1 MPDSDALAEIL
12 ERIDGRGYRAYRDIR
27 GAFDFAGALL
37 YIDHVQSDPFA
48 APSKLRFRV
57 PMERAQ
63 LPSELFRDRVRETA
77 LADFLARRIRDALQE
92 EIPRST
98 GTGKSGRVSID
109 AGGQEVLERCAVK
122 LTPDWVEARLSVG
135 LPASGRRARGRE
147 AAQLLCRILPS
158 AVERGLLWAEL
169 PHDETRDFV
178 HCIENQEA
186 LRREL
191 GHHELVAFVAN
202 GSILPRKSGDSDRP
216 LTGEEV
222 VPFHSPPS
230 LEVELELPNPFRS
243 GGTPPTSTVR
253 GMGIPRGITLI
264 VGGGYHGKSTL
275 LQALE
280 RGIHPHVP
288 GDGRERV
295 VSAGQL
301 AKIRAE
307 DGRAV
312 TGVDISPFV
321 GELPGTGEGRDTR
334 CFSSQ
339 DASGSTSQAATIAEA
354 LEAGAGGLLMDEDT
368 CATNFMVRDDRMQ
381 ALVASENEPITPFVD
396 RIRELFETRGI
407 STVLVMGGSGAY
419 FEAADRVIAMNDY
432 RAEDVT
438 EAAHAIAHAQPTARV
453 PTEACAP
460 IGPAAPRKPDPRS
473 LDPSRGRRDV
483 KVDARG
489 CERIAFGTS
498 EIDLRGLEQL
508 FDPSQT
514 RAIALALVRIRQHAQ
529 ETPSSLSQILDAIDS
544 AIDAQGLETL
554 DPFGSRGEHP
564 GSLARPR
571 RIEIAA
577 ALNRLRSLQ
586 LR

>member
-27 GAFDFAGALL
+27 GAFDFAGARL

-63 LPSELFRDRVRETA
+63 LPSELFQNRVREIA

-122 LTPDWVEARLSVG
+122 LTPDWVEARLSAG

-158 AVERGLLWAEL
+158 AVERGLLWTEL
-169 PHDETRDFV
+169 PHDEARDFV
-178 HCIENQEA
+178 HCVENQES
-186 LRREL
+186 LRSQLR
-191 GHHELVAFVAN
+191 HHELVAFVAN

-230 LEVELELPNPFRS
+230 LELEFELPNPIRS
-243 GGTPPTSTVR
+243 GETPPTSTVR

-288 GDGRERV
+288 GDGREGV
-295 VSAGQL
+295 VSAGPL

-312 TGVDISPFV
+312 TGVDISPFI
-321 GELPGTGEGRDTR
+321 GELPGVGKGRDTR
-334 CFSSQ
+334 HFSSQ
-339 DASGSTSQAATIAEA
+339 DASGSTSQAASTAEA
-354 LEAGAGGLLMDEDT
+354 LEAGAQGLLLDEDT

-396 RIRELFETRGI
+396 RVRELFETRGI

-419 FEAADRVIAMNDY
+419 FETADRVIAMNDY

-438 EAAHAIAHAQPTARV
+438 EAAHAIAHAQPTARI
-453 PTEACAP
+453 PTASAP
-460 IGPAAPRKPDPRS
+460 MRPAPARKPDPRS

-489 CERIAFGTS
+489 CDRIAFGTS

-508 FDPSQT
+508 LDPSQA

-529 ETPSSLSQILDAIDS
+529 ETPSNLSEILDAIES
-544 AIDAQGLETL
+544 EIDAQGLETL

>member
-27 GAFDFAGALL
+27 GAFEFAGARL
-37 YIDHVQSDPFA
+37 YVDHVQSDPFA

-63 LPSELFRDRVRETA
+63 LPGELFRDRVREIA
-77 LADFLARRIRDALQE
+77 LADFLARQIRDALRE
-92 EIPRST
+92 EIPQST

-122 LTPDWVEARLSVG
+122 LTPDWVEARLSAG

-158 AVERGLLWAEL
+158 AVERGLLWTEL
-169 PHDETRDFV
+169 PHDEARDFV
-178 HCIENQEA
+178 HCVENQEA

-216 LTGEEV
+216 LTGEDV

-230 LEVELELPNPFRS
+230 LEVEFELPNPFQS
-243 GGTPPTSTVR
+243 DDTPPTSTVR

-288 GDGRERV
+288 GDGREGV
-295 VSAGQL
+295 VSAEQL
-301 AKIRAE
+301 VKIRAE

-312 TGVDISPFV
+312 TGVDISPFI
-321 GELPGTGEGRDTR
+321 GKLPGAGKGRDTR
-334 CFSSQ
+334 SFSSQ
-339 DASGSTSQAATIAEA
+339 DASGSTSQAASTAEA
-354 LEAGAGGLLMDEDT
+354 LEAGAQGLLLDEDT

-396 RIRELFETRGI
+396 RVRELFETRGI

-419 FEAADRVIAMNDY
+419 FETADRVIAMNDY

-453 PTEACAP
+453 PTKAGTPIRPAP
-460 IGPAAPRKPDPRS
+460 PRNPDPRS

-508 FDPSQT
+508 FDPSQA
-514 RAIALALVRIRQHAQ
+514 RAIALALVRIRQYAQ
-529 ETPSSLSQILDAIDS
+529 ESPLSLSEILDAIES
-544 AIDAQGLETL
+544 AIDAEGLETL
-554 DPFGSRGEHP
+554 DPFGARGEHP